1 MIIAQLKVWSI
12 VTMGVL
18 AISMPISAQYYQEQE
33 GLLLTAVDPEGP
45 AAAAGIERGD
55 LILKVE
61 GKNISSPKD
70 IVKLLANAKTAEVT
84 LTIKHGD
91 DLRDQVVQ
99 IDRVWGKPRIG
110 VMIAIGSQFDRNLMK
125 SDYQS
130 KREHGVEQRR
140 KLMGRAPMAQLKNR
154 LPRMPGIIVREVIS
168 GGPADIAGLQR
179 GDWITIVGG
188 IALNGLSDQLVDIM
202 SLSKPGE
209 EIKIYYERDGQKMG
223 TVVILGKDAETGLA
237 KLGIGYRAPPPMVVD
252 GYMKKF
258 SDDHRGQYQLPPKK
272 RGDEDNY
279 QLQPDSW
286 NYQGTA
292 GYPL

>member
-1 MIIAQLKVWSI
+1 MIGAQLKVWAI
-12 VTMGVL
+12 VTVGVL
-18 AISMPISAQYYQEQE
+18 AISIPISAQHYQKHE
-33 GLLLTAVDPEGP
+33 GILLTAVDPEGP

-55 LILKVE
+55 LILKIE
-61 GKNISSPKD
+61 GQNISRPED
-70 IVKLLANAKTAEVT
+70 IVKLLANAKTADVT

-110 VMIAIGSQFDRNLMK
+110 VMIAIGSGFDPNFMK
-125 SDYQS
+125 PDYQS
-130 KREHGVEQRR
+130 KRKHGFEQRR
-140 KLMGRAPMAQLKNR
+140 KLMGRVPMDQLRNR

-179 GDWITIVGG
+179 GDLLTIVGG
-188 IALNGLSDQLVDIM
+188 IALNGPADQLVDIM

-209 EIKIYYERDGQKMG
+209 EIKIYYERDEQKMSA
-223 TVVILGKDAETGLA
+223 VVILGMDAETGLA
-237 KLGIGYRAPPPMVVD
+237 KLGIGYRAPTPTAVD

-258 SDDHRGQYQLPPKK
+258 SGDHRGQYQLPPKK
-272 RGDEDNY
+272 RGNKANY
-279 QLQPDSW
+279 QLQPDFW
-286 NYQGTA
+286 NYQGKA